1 MDADWWY
8 SYFSCVY
15 FKVYLPLTVCTGYYV
30 HIQWTH
36 IWSPLQPTAM
46 WCTPSAPS
54 TALQAAGGERTD
66 PSHMLEHRKPHL
78 TERVAHTPGWDPGLS
93 SGAKLDTSFGIWTDL
108 TELLDSSL
116 ALNPSGGLP
125 GQRNLV
131 NNVTDNHEYIAVWLV
146 WGMQNSQMRMRGRD
160 LRIFRYL
167 KCYSPQRIHHIE
179 QLLEI
184 SQVKRAKSSPILFL
198 FSFSIVRY
206 G

>member
-1 MDADWWY
+1 MPQNVVENLEQAWVKKPRKPQFYIIFFLIQTLFICLALLIMDADWWY

-116 ALNPSGGLP
+116 ALNPSGGL
-125 GQRNLV
+125 
-131 NNVTDNHEYIAVWLV
+131 
-146 WGMQNSQMRMRGRD
+146 RGA
-160 LRIFRYL
+160 
-167 KCYSPQRIHHIE
+167 
-179 QLLEI
+179 
-184 SQVKRAKSSPILFL
+184 AKSSQQCYWQSWIHCGLASLGNAKFPNENAWQRSEDI
-198 FSFSIVRY
+198 
-206 G
+206 